1 MPTPLPFAG
10 QPAGPAS
17 TDSPRT
23 GRRAAD
29 PLSETGV
36 LRLLNELPDPQPV
49 AAPVRTP
56 APTAVRRVAPVRRDV
71 EATRPSVV
79 AEPATAA
86 VPCPRCGHRL
96 GGDLTICPRCRTRLA
111 TSTREWQAVYQQ
123 ASNFLARR

>member
-10 QPAGPAS
+10 QPAGPTS

-49 AAPVRTP
+49 APPKPIRRPAPVRDEAET
-56 APTAVRRVAPVRRDV
+56 TRLTTVV
-71 EATRPSVV
+71 EAT
-79 AEPATAA
+79 TAA
-86 VPCPRCGHRL
+86 APCPRCGHRL